1 MEPVG
6 ETRLAFQTGARVT
19 ECIHPGCRTAQLL
32 LTYSIFLT
40 RHISDSREGFVE
52 REDWILFLRLIQLSP
67 SHTLAATRWTLQL
80 PVLRAYVA

>member
-6 ETRLAFQTGARVT
+6 GTRLAFQTGARVT

-52 REDWILFLRLIQLSP
+52 RGKIGYCSC
-67 SHTLAATRWTLQL
+67 
-80 PVLRAYVA
+80 V

>member
-6 ETRLAFQTGARVT
+6 GTRLAFQTGARVT

-40 RHISDSREGFVE
+40 RYISDSREGFVE
-52 REDWILFLRLIQLSP
+52 RGKIGYCSC
-67 SHTLAATRWTLQL
+67 
-80 PVLRAYVA
+80 V